1 MSFLDGLLENQPTN
15 LYLLFGGGE
24 LAVVAM
30 SEDEKATLND
40 IPLSEID
47 LPKEVIESEEG
58 SGADKDK
65 ALIAFDPL
73 QRYLAEIR
81 RFSLLSREEEH
92 RLAVDYKEYGNVEAA
107 YKLVTANLRL
117 VVMIAREYQKAFKN
131 LLDLIQEGNM
141 GLMEAVKN
149 FDPYRGVRFPSYAV
163 WWIRAYMIRHIMN
176 DWRMVIGTTQAQR
189 KLFFNLQK
197 EKEKLEAEGL
207 TPGPKLLAQRLNVK
221 EDEVVE
227 MEQRLASR
235 DLSVDMPMGMMRRR
249 PYCIFSGSE
258 GVAGRTDRRDP
269 VPTVVAQEDEEFAGA
284 LKDKELVI
292 FRERLLN
299 EEPLTLREI
308 GKNMISAAKEC
319 GKLKNGSS
327 GNSRLFL
334 GRSLKTSE
342 AQSPEQVRLAGFV
355 FGPPI
360 SFFSHS
366 FFSRDSRPRH
376 NRLYA
381 PGKGK
386 TQFELRVS
394 RTSDSKNHRLGGGKS
409 LQFEKEVEI
418 LAPKEKVWNFI
429 WDVDRFIACVPGCKE
444 AKTIEAGKLYWNYG
458 REGGTVSR

>member
-1 MSFLDGLLENQPTN
+1 
-15 LYLLFGGGE
+15 
-24 LAVVAM
+24 M
-30 SEDEKATLND
+30 SEDKKEPLGD
-40 IPLSEID
+40 IPIPEID
-47 LPKEVIESEEG
+47 FPKEVIDSEDA
-58 SGADKDK
+58 GATDK
-65 ALIAFDPL
+65 ALVTFDPL

-163 WWIRAYMIRHIMN
+163 WWIRAYMIRYIMN
-176 DWRMVIGTTQAQR
+176 DWRMVKIGTTQAQR

-235 DLSVDMPMGMMRRR
+235 DLSVDMPMGDDEEATLLHFLPDQKESPEEQIAETQYQQLLREKM
-249 PYCIFSGSE
+249 
-258 GVAGRTDRRDP
+258 
-269 VPTVVAQEDEEFAGA
+269 EEFAGA

-308 GKNMISAAKEC
+308 GEKYDISRERVRQIEERVKR
-319 GKLKNGSS
+319 KLKT
-327 GNSRLFL
+327 FL
-334 GRSLKTSE
+334 KKELK
-342 AQSPEQVRLAGFV
+342 
-355 FGPPI
+355 
-360 SFFSHS
+360 
-366 FFSRDSRPRH
+366 D
-376 NRLYA
+376 
-381 PGKGK
+381 
-386 TQFELRVS
+386 
-394 RTSDSKNHRLGGGKS
+394 LGGTS
-409 LQFEKEVEI
+409 
-418 LAPKEKVWNFI
+418 
-429 WDVDRFIACVPGCKE
+429 
-444 AKTIEAGKLYWNYG
+444 AGTG
-458 REGGTVSR
+458 

>member
-1 MSFLDGLLENQPTN
+1 
-15 LYLLFGGGE
+15 
-24 LAVVAM
+24 M
-30 SEDEKATLND
+30 SEDEKAPLSD
-40 IPLSEID
+40 IPFPEID
-47 LPKEVIESEEG
+47 FPKEVIDNEEDG
-58 SGADKDK
+58 GADK
-65 ALIAFDPL
+65 ALVTFDPL

-81 RFSLLSREEEH
+81 RFALLSREEEH

-176 DWRMVIGTTQAQR
+176 DWRMVKIGTTQAQR

-235 DLSVDMPMGMMRRR
+235 DLSVDMPMG
-249 PYCIFSGSE
+249 
-258 GVAGRTDRRDP
+258 D
-269 VPTVVAQEDEEFAGA
+269 DEEATLLHFLPDQKDSPEEQIAETQYQQLLREKMEQFAGA

-308 GKNMISAAKEC
+308 GEKYDISRERVRQIEERVKR
-319 GKLKNGSS
+319 KLKA
-327 GNSRLFL
+327 FL
-334 GRSLKTSE
+334 SKELKDVRSPT
-342 AQSPEQVRLAGFV
+342 
-355 FGPPI
+355 
-360 SFFSHS
+360 
-366 FFSRDSRPRH
+366 
-376 NRLYA
+376 
-381 PGKGK
+381 
-386 TQFELRVS
+386 T
-394 RTSDSKNHRLGGGKS
+394 
-409 LQFEKEVEI
+409 
-418 LAPKEKVWNFI
+418 
-429 WDVDRFIACVPGCKE
+429 
-444 AKTIEAGKLYWNYG
+444 
-458 REGGTVSR
+458 GTG